1 MEKVTV
7 VTQKQDK
14 DYSFQANILELVLDC
29 LDKGVVPN
37 PKVIIKYLL
46 DTDFKGNYCS
56 ILLMKP
62 WT

>member
-1 MEKVTV
+1 M

-14 DYSFQANILELVLDC
+14 DYSFQANIMELVLDC

-46 DTDFKGNYCS
+46 DTDF
-56 ILLMKP
+56 
-62 WT
+62 